1 MLPILNLNS
10 NEDKGQIKN
19 YARKIDDPTSVNGL
33 RIAQIDAKYSK
44 LPSLRVWSHR
54 SANFHDHSSFS
65 IHTRRISKNFLCE
78 QTRKLLSFITPSRR
92 SFLSFY
98 YEYFALIMGILR
110 NSINQGTRLT
120 WTRQIE
126 LHEPCFTAS
135 FNELAHW
142 DSHLRLMINPNQ
154 REIRCR
160 FFWPASF
167 RRVPTGI
174 RL

>member
-1 MLPILNLNS
+1 M
-10 NEDKGQIKN
+10 E
-19 YARKIDDPTSVNGL
+19 ARTFTLI
-33 RIAQIDAKYSK
+33 
-44 LPSLRVWSHR
+44 HR
-54 SANFHDHSSFS
+54 LAY
-65 IHTRRISKNFLCE
+65 TRRMSKNFLYE

-92 SFLSFY
+92 SFLSLY

-142 DSHLRLMINPNQ
+142 DSHLRLMINPNH

-160 FFWPASF
+160 FFWPVSF